1 MFRTIL
7 SLALLLNSFLASAQ
21 TFEWPI
27 FGHSPGEGIV
37 SQPQQYIEGELN
49 YEELYISAPLGATVI
64 SPVEGK
70 ISDLYVA
77 EKLTRFKINY

>member
-1 MFRTIL
+1 MAYMAIALEKAL
-7 SLALLLNSFLASAQ
+7 SHNHNNISR
-21 TFEWPI
+21 E
-27 FGHSPGEGIV
+27 
-37 SQPQQYIEGELN
+37 ELN
-49 YEELYISAPLGATVI
+49 FEELYISAPLGATVI